1 MLSLAMIVEHA
12 PTVPFLPASVR
23 HDARTPGAHEHSS
36 LRTYIGWED
45 GGATCEYGGVYAP
58 HGGGTRTASGRA
70 SEHRPRPSSQKGRR
84 EKFTRKAPTWEPAK
98 SKAGSQVPSAGF
110 HLAAKP
116 SDAGFV
122 LVAAAK
128 VALETTPLERLE
140 RH

>member
-1 MLSLAMIVEHA
+1 M
-12 PTVPFLPASVR
+12 
-23 HDARTPGAHEHSS
+23 TPHYIDQYTTRRDNHEQQQHQ
-36 LRTYIGWED
+36 
-45 GGATCEYGGVYAP
+45 
-58 HGGGTRTASGRA
+58 
-70 SEHRPRPSSQKGRR
+70 QKGRR
-84 EKFTRKAPTWEPAK
+84 EDCRWKAPTWEPAK

-110 HLAAKP
+110 HLEAKP